1 MSSIPLE
8 EIVKN
13 NLANYEARY
22 DANDWARM
30 ENMLGTTPDS
40 SPFNWKPVLI
50 IFSILIVL
58 GGGYAVY
65 TTVDFSRPAEKPAV
79 STPPPVVKKQAPA
92 PVKKTVPPPVAV
104 PPVINA
110 DSLKQFEEAAA
121 SVARV
126 EKEAKENEERREKES
141 RREKITEKEKEPEVK
156 KEKKELSKEELELR
170 RARRRALAAS
180 DSGKT
185 SEGSKEKAKD
195 PEKKAKPA
203 SSVGLN
209 IFSTFNAD
217 SLKKYQEKLKKDS
230 VK

>member
-1 MSSIPLE
+1 MKTIQYTMKPQDLLILLKIIAAGNQPLGQVALAEALNMSQSEISQSLVRSKFSGLLDGSGKKVMGMGLLDFLQHGLAYVFPQKPGAIVRGIPTAHSAPPLDKEFQSDEVDVWPSASGQVRGQSIQPL
-8 EIVKN
+8 
-13 NLANYEARY
+13 Y
-22 DANDWARM
+22 
-30 ENMLGTTPDS
+30 P
-40 SPFNWKPVLI
+40 
-50 IFSILIVL
+50 
-58 GGGYAVY
+58 
-65 TTVDFSRPAEKPAV
+65 
-79 STPPPVVKKQAPA
+79 
-92 PVKKTVPPPVAV
+92 
-104 PPVINA
+104 
-110 DSLKQFEEAAA
+110 
-121 SVARV
+121 SV
-126 EKEAKENEERREKES
+126 
-141 RREKITEKEKEPEVK
+141 VK

-185 SEGSKEKAKD
+185 SEGPKEKAKE